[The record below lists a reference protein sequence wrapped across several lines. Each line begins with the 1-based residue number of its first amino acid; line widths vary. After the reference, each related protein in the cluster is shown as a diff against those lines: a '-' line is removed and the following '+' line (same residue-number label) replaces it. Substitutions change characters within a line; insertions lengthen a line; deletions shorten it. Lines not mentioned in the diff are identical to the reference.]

1 MALGRVTLP
10 PVAAPGFALYVK
22 KPGYDDRRLEIFE
35 LPRQTALDVWVYREP
50 VTQQEHS
57 GSCGPP
63 MSRTI
68 PIAVPREG
76 RMRAL
81 RLCRELHGL
90 SARSAPTCSA
100 RPKITLHAFAR
111 PRRSNNDEP
120 KSSLTWPLPAL
131 LQQHRLHEHA
141 WRHLASPAGVPAM
154 TKSMARL
161 GRLSI
166 CAVGMLAG
174 CDKAVEPPT
183 TPTGATLQSVTIA
196 GLPAEL
202 AVGDRAQLT
211 ARATWSDARTEDVTA
226 RARWTSAS
234 GTCLITPAA
243 MISATEPG
251 ACAITAA
258 VDAVSGRAAATV
270 TPARSFTISGVVRE
284 KYQLREPPLAG
295 AAVTLASGAQA
306 GRTATADSLGR
317 YVFEGVPTRTR
328 DGTSQPGGL
337 RARGSRSVPG
347 RAAGGSL
354 SRPCQRGAGL

>member
-1 MALGRVTLP
+1 
-10 PVAAPGFALYVK
+10 
-22 KPGYDDRRLEIFE
+22 
-35 LPRQTALDVWVYREP
+35 
-50 VTQQEHS
+50 
-57 GSCGPP
+57 
-63 MSRTI
+63 
-68 PIAVPREG
+68 
-76 RMRAL
+76 
-81 RLCRELHGL
+81 
-90 SARSAPTCSA
+90 
-100 RPKITLHAFAR
+100 
-111 PRRSNNDEP
+111 
-120 KSSLTWPLPAL
+120 
-131 LQQHRLHEHA
+131 
-141 WRHLASPAGVPAM
+141 M

-317 YVFEGVPTRTR
+317 YVFEGVPRERVTVRANREGFEPAAVEVSPDAPQADLFLGPVNAVLVYDTRVRGNRGEFLTLPFR
-328 DGTSQPGGL
+328 VTHRGPATLVLTLEKNECGTVESFLTWVRRTTDPTVL
-337 RARGSRSVPG
+337 F
-347 RAAGGSL
+347 GGS
-354 SRPCQRGAGL
+354 SCRPGTFVTNAVLDPGEYELIAYSTHGGQRLIYVELTYPQ